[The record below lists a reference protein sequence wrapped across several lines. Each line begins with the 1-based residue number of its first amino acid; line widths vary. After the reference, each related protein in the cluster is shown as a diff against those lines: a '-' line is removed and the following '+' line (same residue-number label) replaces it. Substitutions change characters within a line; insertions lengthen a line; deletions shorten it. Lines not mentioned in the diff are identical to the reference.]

1 MTEEFLT
8 LAEVKEL
15 LLKEQSERILTLEQN
30 YALEHATRYAKLS
43 PKDARK
49 LVKDLMK
56 NEQINE
62 SVACKIVDL
71 MPRYP
76 EEVESIFLKER
87 MTLEK
92 DMVTEILEKVKPHL

>member
-15 LLKEQSERILTLEQN
+15 LLKEQSQRILTLEQN
-30 YALEHATRYAKLS
+30 YALEHATRYAKLNA
-43 PKDARK
+43 KDARK
-49 LVKDLMK
+49 LVKELMK
-56 NEQINE
+56 IGQISE
-62 SVACKIVDL
+62 AIACKIVDL

-87 MTLEK
+87 LTLEEGSVK
-92 DMVTEILEKVKPHL
+92 EILDKVKEYL